1 MAFVFNTI
9 GGLIGVGTLWVTE
22 GATGRVGEISRVN
35 NSKSVWGKIFW
46 VVTVVFV
53 ETFFESVVHGVDGG
67 LAIFISLEGV
77 KIRFLDEKKHKK

>member
-46 VVTVVFV
+46 VVTVVFI
-53 ETFFESVVHGVDGG
+53 ETFFKSVVDGVDGG
-67 LAIFISLEGV
+67 FTGVVAMEGV
-77 KIRFLDEKKHKK
+77 KVGFLDEENG